1 MKSWNV
7 SIETF
12 HETFH
17 DIRQGDCKFMR
28 VKYSKIRMHAHV
40 RIAGRL
46 SMHAGTVLACSSSST
61 VAAALASQKSA
72 LGLFDPAHGARK
84 DTGGDGRQQTFPM

>member
-1 MKSWNV
+1 MQSWNV

-40 RIAGRL
+40 RMAGRL
-46 SMHAGTVLACSSSST
+46 SMHAGTVL
-61 VAAALASQKSA
+61 VA
-72 LGLFDPAHGARK
+72 P
-84 DTGGDGRQQTFPM
+84 

>member
-1 MKSWNV
+1 MQSWNV

-40 RIAGRL
+40 RMAGRL
-46 SMHAGTVLACSSSST
+46 SMHACRCTHVSCPQPAGAVFVLSRA
-61 VAAALASQKSA
+61 
-72 LGLFDPAHGARK
+72 ARK
-84 DTGGDGRQQTFPM
+84 DTGGDGRQKTFPM